1 LEDGPKQIKK
11 KKYCAPSQRLYKYL
25 LTDGKAEIVAI
36 EVEMLRDIE
45 ITRTLPGTKIR
56 LYGPIEVR
64 RGVWLLKRS
73 NIEIMW
79 QNLTNKDLIP

>member
-1 LEDGPKQIKK
+1 
-11 KKYCAPSQRLYKYL
+11 
-25 LTDGKAEIVAI
+25 
-36 EVEMLRDIE
+36 MLRDIE

-79 QNLTNKDLIP
+79 QNLTNKDLIPQQSFDYANQLILGQNAIEEMPD